1 MASAKNSGA
10 ACRSR
15 TAADV
20 PYSMS
25 SGCATTQSTRR
36 KDSSGRAGK
45 AMPAILPDLFPAGDG
60 PAVCTARWAA
70 TLYGAPS
77 LTTRASSLADAGTLP
92 SCRNPNCEIAAS
104 TDLSGRRPV
113 RITWPVQP
121 RGPCRGR
128 LARDPGHQRAG
139 WRRSSC
145 CEELASGGCPAGL
158 RLRPRHR
165 AFPRVAARRAWSS
178 RRRRCG
184 LAYGR

>member
-104 TDLSGRRPV
+104 TD
-113 RITWPVQP
+113 
-121 RGPCRGR
+121 
-128 LARDPGHQRAG
+128 
-139 WRRSSC
+139 
-145 CEELASGGCPAGL
+145 CPAGAPCASHGRCSREGL
-158 RLRPRHR
+158 AAVGSPEIPVTSGPAGGDHR
-165 AFPRVAARRAWSS
+165 AVRSWRPVDVPRAFGFVRDTVPSRGSPPGARGLRDGAAAD
-178 RRRRCG
+178 
-184 LAYGR
+184 